1 MKKKRGFYLKKD
13 FAKDAT
19 RILHRKKE
27 MVKLEIRLPNDMIIC
42 TMSLGRINGIVF
54 PKIYNVH
61 SKRESHVMEYK
72 ARKLICQRIQDLR
85 KIKKI
90 EDFIGKKIIFTDGVR
105 AIEGTIVNAEAVKR
119 GATNPAI
126 DTLPE
131 IDE

>member
-1 MKKKRGFYLKKD
+1 MSKNTGFKK
-13 FAKDAT
+13 
-19 RILHRKKE
+19 
-27 MVKLEIRLPNDMIIC
+27 N
-42 TMSLGRINGIVF
+42 
-54 PKIYNVH
+54 
-61 SKRESHVMEYK
+61 
-72 ARKLICQRIQDLR
+72 
-85 KIKKI
+85 KKI